1 MKKTLILI
9 LLYLFVNFA
18 FAQEINLIEL
28 KKINYSGNE
37 FFSDADLGD
46 VVGIKESPAALWQTL
61 GAFFGT
67 NEEVVIF
74 DSLALNDEILRLKS
88 FYFNNGFFNAK
99 ISYKHKVDKIKKEAE
114 VTFFINEG
122 KACKYKEVKVIG
134 LNSLEG
140 DLKWQAKSLTK
151 IDTNKIYSY
160 EYLSNL
166 NNSMVI
172 LLKDNGYMF
181 ADIDSTHI
189 FIDTTKHYVNSTLFF
204 NLGKKYK
211 ISKIEIEKSGNG
223 KDEVDEDLISEIVGI
238 KDNDTY
244 SRYDIELGNNRLYK
258 TKIFNVANISSQVK
272 DTVGNTVPLKITSEI
287 GNMYQAT
294 PEVIMNNEDDRFN
307 LGLGI
312 GFSKKNF
319 FGDARILT
327 LNASIAAQNIF
338 EFVQNMSVTNTEVI
352 GYADLRLILEQ
363 PFLFGKNIDT
373 RYEVYSTIQKRKNE
387 YNTIVRGFKVGLNFE
402 LPPYVYLSSFGAS
415 WDVENLQ
422 VLYQEDYLKGIFVRV
437 INQETDL
444 DSIQVD
450 SAATLLTS
458 RIAKTTKSDNTLL
471 SFNFGANKTDDFIFP
486 TRGYKTSLIL
496 ANANFTQYVMSKIF
510 NYNLNSPLYY
520 KIQIDFSIFPSIY
533 HSKLDAF
540 GIKLRA
546 GNIFVYEGLET
557 SVPYNQRFTSG
568 GSNSVRGWQSR
579 ELVPPFSFGQLDFNS
594 LSPADLEAIFLD
606 QATPGGLFQF
616 EGTIET
622 RNRLLGNV
630 GTALFIDYGNTWSNA
645 KEFRFDEIAVSAGIG
660 FRYYTDFIPFRIDFA
675 VKLYDPTPGK
685 LSIGK
690 RSFWNDLLQI
700 HFAIG
705 EAF

>member
-1 MKKTLILI
+1 MKKTLLLI
-9 LLYLFVNFA
+9 LLVFIEFT
-18 FAQEINLIEL
+18 FAQEVELVEL
-28 KKINYSGNE
+28 KKINYSGNKS
-37 FFSDADLGD
+37 FSDADLGD

-61 GAFFGT
+61 GSFFGT
-67 NEEVVIF
+67 SEEAVYF

-88 FYFNNGFFNAK
+88 FYFNNGFFNSK
-99 ISYKHKVDKIKKEAE
+99 ISSKHKVDKLEKEAE

-122 KACKYKEVKVIG
+122 KPSKYNEVKVFG
-134 LNSLEG
+134 LDSLKG
-140 DLKWQAKSLTK
+140 SFKKNIKYLSK
-151 IDTNKIYSY
+151 IDTSKVYSY
-160 EYLSNL
+160 EYLSSINQSIVMKL
-166 NNSMVI
+166 R
-172 LLKDNGYMF
+172 DNGYMF
-181 ADIDSTHI
+181 ANIDSTLI
-189 FIDTTKHYVNSTLFF
+189 YIDTTRNFINSTLYF

-211 ISKIEIEKSGNG
+211 ISEIEIVKNGDG
-223 KDEVDEDLISEIVGI
+223 KDDVDSDLIAEIVGI
-238 KDNDTY
+238 NRDDTY
-244 SRYDIELGNNRLYK
+244 SRYNIELGKNRLYK
-258 TKIFNVANISSQVK
+258 TKIFNVAVVSSKVK
-272 DTVGNTVPLKITSEI
+272 DTVGNRVPLKISAEI
-287 GNMYQAT
+287 GKMYQAT

-338 EFVQNMSVTNTEVI
+338 EFIQNMSVSNTEVI

-363 PFLFGKNIDT
+363 PFLLGKSIDT
-373 RYEVYSTIQKRKNE
+373 RYELYSTIQKRTNE

-402 LPPYVYLSSFGAS
+402 LPPYVYLSSFGTS
-415 WDVENLQ
+415 WNVENLQ
-422 VLYQEDYLKGIFVRV
+422 VLYQEDYLHSLFVRAF
-437 INQETDL
+437 NQGTNL
-444 DSIQVD
+444 DSLQVD
-450 SAATLLTS
+450 SAATILTS

-471 SFNFGANKTDDFIFP
+471 SFNFGANKTDDFVFP

-520 KIQIDFSIFPSIY
+520 KVQLDFSIFPSIY

-546 GNIFVYEGLET
+546 GNIFVYEGIET
-557 SVPYNQRFTSG
+557 AVPYNQRFTSG

-579 ELVPPFSFGQLDFNS
+579 ELVPPFLFGDIDFNS
-594 LSPADLEAIFLD
+594 LSPSDLESIFLD
-606 QATPGGLFQF
+606 QAAPGGLFQF

-622 RNRLLGNV
+622 RNRLIGSV
-630 GTALFIDYGNTWSNA
+630 GTALFIDYGNTWSNVTD
-645 KEFRFDEIAVSAGIG
+645 FRFDEIAVSAGIG

-675 VKLYDPTPGK
+675 VKLYDPASDAK
-685 LSIGK
+685 SITK
-690 RSFWNDLLQI
+690 RSLWNDLLQI